1 MLGLNHILSENPYTY
16 FDAVNAFFFYSFFGW
31 VMECIVIRRERGIWE
46 NRGFVHL
53 PFCIIYG
60 FGAMLGFVVLRPLAR
75 SYPLLFLV
83 GAILAT
89 VLEYITGRLML
100 HLFGRL
106 WWDYSGKPFNY
117 QGIVCLESTIG
128 WGIISVLLFAVLHRT
143 IFFLVTSLSR
153 RSSVLLATTLTLTY
167 LLDFA
172 YSAYAALERPR
183 SEEKGESE
191 EQRCDPS

>member
-31 VMECIVIRRERGIWE
+31 VMECIVIRREQGIWE

-60 FGAMLGFVVLRPLAR
+60 FGAMLGFVVLRPLSH

-83 GAILAT
+83 GAVLAT

-106 WWDYSGKPFNY
+106 WWDYSAKPFNY

-128 WGIISVLLFAVLHRT
+128 WGIISVLLFALLHRM
-143 IFFLVTSLSR
+143 IFFLVTSLSQ
-153 RSSVLLATTLTLTY
+153 RSSFLLATTLTLTY

-172 YSAYAALERPR
+172 YSAYTALERSR
-183 SEEKGESE
+183 DGENEESE
-191 EQRCDPS
+191 EQSCDPS

>member
-16 FDAVNAFFFYSFFGW
+16 FDAINAFFFYSFFGW

-60 FGAMLGFVVLRPLAR
+60 FGAMLGFVLLRPLAR
-75 SYPLLFLV
+75 NYPLLFLV
-83 GAILAT
+83 GAVLAT
-89 VLEYITGRLML
+89 ALEYLTGRLML
-100 HLFGRL
+100 RLFGRL
-106 WWDYSGKPFNY
+106 WWDYSGKPFHY
-117 QGIVCLESTIG
+117 QGIICLESTIG

-153 RSSVLLATTLTLTY
+153 RSSIMLAVTLTATY
-167 LLDFA
+167 LIDFA
-172 YSAYAALERPR
+172 YCACAALERGGGR
-183 SEEKGESE
+183 DGESE
-191 EQRCDPS
+191 EHRYDPS

>member
-128 WGIISVLLFAVLHRT
+128 WGIISVLLFAVLILALGVVVVIQGIRK
-143 IFFLVTSLSR
+143 
-153 RSSVLLATTLTLTY
+153 LLAKP
-167 LLDFA
+167 
-172 YSAYAALERPR
+172 AAAV
-183 SEEKGESE
+183 
-191 EQRCDPS
+191 